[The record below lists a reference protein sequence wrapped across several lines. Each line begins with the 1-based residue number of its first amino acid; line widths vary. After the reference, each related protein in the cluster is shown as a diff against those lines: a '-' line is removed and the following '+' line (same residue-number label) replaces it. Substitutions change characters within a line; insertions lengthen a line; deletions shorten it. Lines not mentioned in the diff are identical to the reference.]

1 MSETEQTIIP
11 IMEQAVPTVDKETQ
25 EQELRKYAR
34 LSLRDDDAAVDLA
47 LACDG
52 VTVKLRQKNWW
63 KISQIGIANIKDF
76 GLGGVGL
83 ITSTPL
89 EIGQEVIIELNGHE
103 MAVEIARS
111 RPINSKLNFVGARWL
126 STDDKT
132 ILSMIN
138 QIKPT

>member
-1 MSETEQTIIP
+1 MSQTDQTSTP
-11 IMEQAVPTVDKETQ
+11 IMEPAVPAVDKKA
-25 EQELRKYAR
+25 QELELRQHAR
-34 LSLRDDDAAVDLA
+34 LSLRDDDAAADLA

-52 VTVKLRQKNWW
+52 VTVKLSKKSWW

-76 GLGGVGL
+76 GMGGIGL

-89 EIGQEVIIELNGHE
+89 EIGQEINIELNGQE

-126 STDDKT
+126 STDDKA
-132 ILSMIN
+132 ILAMISR
-138 QIKPT
+138 IKPA

>member
-1 MSETEQTIIP
+1 MSETEQLITP
-11 IMEQAVPTVDKETQ
+11 IEKAVPLVDKEAQ
-25 EQELRKYAR
+25 ELELRKHAR
-34 LSLRDDDAAVDLA
+34 LSLRDDDAAADLA

-52 VTVKLRQKNWW
+52 VTVKLSQKNWW
-63 KISQIGIANIKDF
+63 KTSQLGIANIKDF

-89 EIGQEVIIELNGHE
+89 EIGQEINIELKGQE

-126 STDDKT
+126 STDDKA
-132 ILSMIN
+132 ILSMIS
-138 QIKPT
+138 QIKPA